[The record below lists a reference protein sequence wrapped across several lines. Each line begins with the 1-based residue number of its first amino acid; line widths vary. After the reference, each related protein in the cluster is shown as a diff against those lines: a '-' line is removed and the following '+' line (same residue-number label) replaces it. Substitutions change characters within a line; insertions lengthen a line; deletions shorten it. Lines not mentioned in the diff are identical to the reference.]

1 VDLPQAHVSHRS
13 PTRIRLKITSRRG
26 DAPYFADLQQAFDS
40 ARLTESV
47 AVNTLTGS
55 VLFVGEAVDLD
66 SISDFAQDRQLFKL
80 RQSRPLSRPVA
91 RYVAEPLHQA
101 DGIIEGLTGG
111 YLNLAGSIFLL
122 LLGMGTYDLVRGGFR
137 IPPWYTAFWYA
148 LGLFSL
154 LAVEK
159 AVTSSQES

>member
-111 YLNLAGSIFLL
+111 YLNLGWGLTTWSGEAFGYHP
-122 LLGMGTYDLVRGGFR
+122 G
-137 IPPWYTAFWYA
+137 IPPSGTPWDYSR
-148 LGLFSL
+148 SL
-154 LAVEK
+154 PSK
-159 AVTSSQES
+159 RR